1 MNQFPLIG
9 VSGSVDERERENVM
23 MRCYARAVLSG
34 GAMPVLLSPDMDDDM
49 LDSCLAKLDGV
60 LLAGGTDV
68 DPALYGETPVYELGE
83 VTPLRD
89 QFEMRLVKKA
99 YALGMPVLGICRGI
113 QCLNVAMGGT
123 LWQDLPS
130 QFRTEK
136 GERPLAHSQ
145 KRPDYYQSH
154 SVYVKEGT
162 KMHSIVKA
170 DSLRVNSFH
179 HQAVKDVAEG
189 MIVSAVS
196 TDGVI
201 EAIEHPDLPFFVG
214 IQWHPERYFDRTED
228 AKAVFAA
235 FAQAA
240 REYRA

>member
-1 MNQFPLIG
+1 MNHYPLIG
-9 VSGSVDERERENVM
+9 VSGAVDEKERENVM

-49 LDSCLAKLDGV
+49 LDSCLAKLDGL

-68 DPALYGETPVYELGE
+68 APELYGEDPVYELGE

-113 QCLNVAMGGT
+113 QSMNVAMGGT

-130 QFRTEK
+130 QFRTEA
-136 GERPLAHSQ
+136 GERPLLHSQ

-154 SVYVKEGT
+154 SVVIQEGT
-162 KMHSIVKA
+162 RVHSIVKT
-170 DSLRVNSFH
+170 DRLRVNSFH
-179 HQAVKDVAEG
+179 HQAVKVAADG
-189 MIVSAVS
+189 FVISARS

-201 EAIEHPDLPFFVG
+201 EAIERPDRPFFVG
-214 IQWHPERYFDRTED
+214 LQWHPERYFDRTED

-235 FAQAA
+235 LAQAA